1 MKRPHGY
8 YPSSNRMTFA
18 TVEIHNNDLEFRE
31 QKRVKEILRLIALFL
46 LYKFWVS
53 FHAFDCWW

>member
-31 QKRVKEILRLIALFL
+31 RVKEILRLIALFL
-46 LYKFWVS
+46 LYKF
-53 FHAFDCWW
+53 